1 MKILQIGIIA
11 GNFDI
16 IHPGYVKLFKECKIN
31 CDKFIILLH
40 SDPSIERP
48 KKLKPVLSVKERK
61 EMLLCFKQIDQV
73 YQYTY
78 ESELYDLIKTIKP
91 DIRFLGEDYKD
102 KDYTGKDLNIPV
114 HWINR
119 SHGWSTTKFKHKITE
134 QTLKQ
139 TKNKYN

>member
-1 MKILQIGIIA
+1 MLTI
-11 GNFDI
+11 
-16 IHPGYVKLFKECKIN
+16 KLVWNSSRPCKVN

-78 ESELYDLIKTIKP
+78 ESELYDLIKFWKP
-91 DIRFLGEDYKD
+91 DVRILVKIILVKIHLLVMIYHRRLCTQLGHMV
-102 KDYTGKDLNIPV
+102 GLLLN
-114 HWINR
+114 
-119 SHGWSTTKFKHKITE
+119 
-134 QTLKQ
+134 
-139 TKNKYN
+139 

>member
-1 MKILQIGIIA
+1 MKLGIIA

-16 IHPGYVKLFKECKIN
+16 IHPGYVKLFKECKVN

-119 SHGWSTTKFKHKITE
+119 NHGWSTTKFKHKITE

>member
-1 MKILQIGIIA
+1 MKILKLGIIA

-119 SHGWSTTKFKHKITE
+119 NHGWSTTKFKHKITE

>member
-1 MKILQIGIIA
+1 MKILKLGIIA

-78 ESELYDLIKTIKP
+78 ESELYDLIKFFI
-91 DIRFLGEDYKD
+91 
-102 KDYTGKDLNIPV
+102 LN
-114 HWINR
+114 
-119 SHGWSTTKFKHKITE
+119 
-134 QTLKQ
+134 
-139 TKNKYN
+139 